1 MPKVSPTWPSRAPL
15 ITTNYILL
23 VAEEGPDFINTTWQL
38 PSGPVLPGETLT
50 DALAKAVAVVGLNI
64 DRVTGY
70 LGHDDRDD
78 PNGEIIRVFCF
89 AVTVADP
96 HSICRSARIGH

>member
-1 MPKVSPTWPSRAPL
+1 MAPSYQARP
-15 ITTNYILL
+15 
-23 VAEEGPDFINTTWQL
+23 
-38 PSGPVLPGETLT
+38 LT

-78 PNGEIIRVFCF
+78 ANGEIIRVFCF